1 VFAGLNTTV
10 SHKGKDGVMF
20 EVRANKG
27 SKSPRSSRSSDDT
40 LLLLAPTQADADAWV
55 AAINENIHLL
65 NAAGASGAPLADF
78 SLAVPSGAGS
88 RRSKSPSLFQRL
100 GDIVGF
106 GGKKDDDDDDDDA
119 ADPAIAEADAEVRRR
134 KYEARQ
140 YIDTFDLESFEQNMS
155 TAMDTV
161 RRVLDTQKRPL
172 TIDKAAHTYDS
183 KFELAERATHAAI
196 QALLQ
201 PLEDVGLDR
210 KTLQHF
216 RETVQKKKRPVE
228 IVFQALEKCKFLR
241 RTERKE
247 EDPTRYVAEYTS
259 SVGRALS
266 AIKDT
271 ITFKTVTTIV
281 EYHWR
286 FDYEYRLVMRSGK
299 DEHTLMRGARHC
311 ELITSDE
318 SSPRPEV
325 TVRDDRSLDFTWL
338 LQQVRSGKKV
348 KKRSARS
355 KSPSKSPRG
364 SVDSGSKSPRRSTTP
379 TPDDNDAGDAAGDD
393 DDNDNG
399 DDDGA
404 NAGERAPTRF
414 AIERSV
420 KSCRTPRRNCDV
432 EDALSFFYGVHTFAC
447 GVTDYLAGVF
457 AVHDDNVDDSTFDV
471 EALFAPVLVLM
482 EQRERVAQFLAAS
495 DNAALANEQ
504 RRSLDAKLAAIKKA
518 VGHASGLVGA
528 DEARVVCML
537 QHAASIAELYSN
549 TLDHVEALLEK
560 QLLAAVGKVLRPLD
574 FDAYMQFHCRKL
586 FAPSRA
592 PTPFVY
598 GVRRDAAGCVEGVLS
613 IDVDLGDGSLP
624 QPLHTL
630 TAAYRNVRDWSFAL
644 DGATRAAI
652 AGDLYVHA
660 GMLHSFA
667 PEPSASALHL
677 HARARQFSS
686 FILLCGSIIG
696 KGELLPTHALY
707 IANKS
712 ELDVV
717 LETTALPS
725 AKAFKAAVES
735 MSPEQQRFAKAFRAM
750 QLEST
755 LFGVA
760 VVQVKPQLELL
771 LNLVPRT
778 LDKEI
783 ELTQKLLDLMVTYQ
797 IPSDMLAYN
806 AELGEVE
813 MPPPLPPAPTLKC
826 NGGHTLAPSTRATEG
841 YTSGWRC
848 DLCRFHGQPGTV
860 RHHCYACKFD
870 VCATCIAPYLVVPTD
885 ATKAKAEAEA
895 DRVALATGTP
905 DDKLVADKRTRVRQ
919 VRAHVAKIEL
929 VIKQL
934 KGNELEAAIQARDFV
949 RPLKPFKPLQPLKP
963 LSFDD
968 VPDKKPKKEKRS
980 FMQKLKALLPKPIPT
995 TSDYRKSSR
1004 KDKRHQMMDEDRYSS
1019 NAAEISVSADM
1030 DLDCIAASSVDMRM
1044 AARDVD
1050 MPISVNED
1058 AGGQA
1063 GGEADG
1069 EGGSDDAKP
1078 DEKKEFGAPEADGN
1092 DAFDV
1097 TQVPSRLD
1105 SKLEQLD
1112 DEGAVAP
1119 TTIKLADSWTKK
1131 SFASLMSE
1139 ERLETLE
1146 KDDLRTEKQRAFDM
1160 LDALSRSGDLPLQFC
1175 ELHVVILSTHMFAQS
1190 VVHTIVRGNVNPIEH
1205 VEKSQAIVA
1214 SVLFSE
1220 PPEALIR
1227 NAEVPRVRAHAA
1239 NLFNNGK

>member
-1 VFAGLNTTV
+1 MFAGLNATV
-10 SHKGKDGVMF
+10 SHKGKDGAMF

-27 SKSPRSSRSSDDT
+27 SKSPRSSRASDDA

-55 AAINENIHLL
+55 AAINGNIHLL
-65 NAAGASGAPLADF
+65 NDAASPASPLADI

-106 GGKKDDDDDDDDA
+106 GGKKDDDDDDDDGD
-119 ADPAIAEADAEVRRR
+119 DPAIAEPDAEVRRR

-325 TVRDDRSLDFTWL
+325 TVLDERSLDFTWL

-348 KKRSARS
+348 KKRSERS

-379 TPDDNDAGDAAGDD
+379 TPDADADDNNNGGDD
-393 DDNDNG
+393 DDDDNNSG
-399 DDDGA
+399 

-495 DNAALANEQ
+495 DNEALANEQ

-598 GVRRDAAGCVEGVLS
+598 GVRRDTAGCVEGVLS

-725 AKAFKAAVES
+725 AKAFKEAVES

-783 ELTQKLLDLMVTYQ
+783 ELTQKLLDLNQ

-806 AELGEVE
+806 AELGEVDQPGE
-813 MPPPLPPAPTLKC
+813 ARSRRRRRAAPTRQSWHSSSC
-826 NGGHTLAPSTRATEG
+826 GQRAACAPS
-841 YTSGWRC
+841 SGR
-848 DLCRFHGQPGTV
+848 
-860 RHHCYACKFD
+860 
-870 VCATCIAPYLVVPTD
+870 
-885 ATKAKAEAEA
+885 
-895 DRVALATGTP
+895 
-905 DDKLVADKRTRVRQ
+905 
-919 VRAHVAKIEL
+919 
-929 VIKQL
+929 
-934 KGNELEAAIQARDFV
+934 
-949 RPLKPFKPLQPLKP
+949 
-963 LSFDD
+963 
-968 VPDKKPKKEKRS
+968 
-980 FMQKLKALLPKPIPT
+980 PT
-995 TSDYRKSSR
+995 TT
-1004 KDKRHQMMDEDRYSS
+1004 
-1019 NAAEISVSADM
+1019 
-1030 DLDCIAASSVDMRM
+1030 C
-1044 AARDVD
+1044 
-1050 MPISVNED
+1050 
-1058 AGGQA
+1058 
-1063 GGEADG
+1063 
-1069 EGGSDDAKP
+1069 
-1078 DEKKEFGAPEADGN
+1078 
-1092 DAFDV
+1092 
-1097 TQVPSRLD
+1097 
-1105 SKLEQLD
+1105 
-1112 DEGAVAP
+1112 
-1119 TTIKLADSWTKK
+1119 
-1131 SFASLMSE
+1131 
-1139 ERLETLE
+1139 
-1146 KDDLRTEKQRAFDM
+1146 
-1160 LDALSRSGDLPLQFC
+1160 
-1175 ELHVVILSTHMFAQS
+1175 
-1190 VVHTIVRGNVNPIEH
+1190 
-1205 VEKSQAIVA
+1205 AI
-1214 SVLFSE
+1214 
-1220 PPEALIR
+1220 
-1227 NAEVPRVRAHAA
+1227 
-1239 NLFNNGK
+1239 